1 MGALRRQFDEFDKD
15 GSGFLERQECVAA
28 LAKLG
33 SKLTLQDVDKDG
45 DNRISF
51 EEVTKILTL
60 RTACNDASRTQPCSN
75 NKRAA
80 RLPSSLLSHKNL
92 HPWHPCASVYF
103 GHPAL
108 GDARIPDF

>member
-33 SKLTLQDVDKDG
+33 SKLTLHEDVDKDG

-51 EEVTKILTL
+51 EEVTIKDT
-60 RTACNDASRTQPCSN
+60 DASHRMQRCKSHTAMLKQQTSRPPALQPPISQ
-75 NKRAA
+75 K
-80 RLPSSLLSHKNL
+80 S
-92 HPWHPCASVYF
+92 ASV
-103 GHPAL
+103 ASV
-108 GDARIPDF
+108 